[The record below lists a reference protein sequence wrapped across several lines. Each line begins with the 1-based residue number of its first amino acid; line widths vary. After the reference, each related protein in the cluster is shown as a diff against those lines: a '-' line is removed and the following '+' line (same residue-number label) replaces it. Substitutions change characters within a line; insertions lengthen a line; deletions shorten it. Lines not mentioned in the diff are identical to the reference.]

1 MWGINPSA
9 GAARGDG
16 AAEESRGRGTE
27 GDPDREVSEGLQT
40 PSD

>member
-1 MWGINPSA
+1 MWGMNPSA
-9 GAARGDG
+9 GAAPGDG

-27 GDPDREVSEGLQT
+27 GDPDPAVSQGLQM